1 MGNVFKI
8 NCYKLYETG
17 MYLNSYGLKL
27 KDVIDDMK
35 KVNAEIR
42 AVWDG
47 TDYDSFY
54 KNFNEYL
61 SSIENLQKSILEKA
75 EIFKS
80 IAVKHGK
87 VDKNLSDNFYRSMRD
102 E

>member
-1 MGNVFKI
+1 MGNIFRI

-17 MYLNSYGLKL
+17 MHLDSYGSEL

-35 KVNAEIR
+35 KVNNEISDT
-42 AVWDG
+42 WNG
-47 TDYDSFY
+47 TDYDSFC
-54 KNFNEYL
+54 KNFDEYL

-75 EIFKS
+75 ALFKS
-80 IAVKHGK
+80 IATKHGK
-87 VDKNLSDNFYRSMRD
+87 VDKNMSYNFYRSMRD